1 MGNRSRIG
9 SGVPP
14 AALVLAAL
22 ATGAWGADVAKL
34 RDRADAIAKTLPA
47 RPEGVGRPVTDRDAW
62 RELAGHPAYAGVVKR
77 AEAYLEEKLPPI
89 SDELYLDF
97 SKTGNRTRWQSAAS
111 RRYGRLPWLVIA
123 ECIEDGG
130 RFIEPFEEVVRALAA
145 DSTWVMPAH
154 DRSLANFHGK
164 SVDIDLRSAAM
175 GWTLATAHWLLGDR
189 LPSQTRRLI
198 RDECRRRVLVPFRD
212 MAEGR
217 RRRNWWMNTTNNWNA
232 VCLAGVTGTALAL
245 VDARAERALYVAAA
259 EEYSRN
265 FLRGFAMDGYCTEGV
280 GYWNYG
286 FGNYVNLAETVQQA
300 TRGGVALMDR
310 KDVRLPAEFGARIEI
325 ANGVYPA
332 FADCGVGSRPSSRLM
347 WYVSRRLGLG
357 LGRWEEHDPVSSGG
371 HLFEAMLFSFPNSA
385 SEAPLVEK
393 GHGDDEDG
401 EALGERTW
409 FDEAGILICRPSR
422 ARQRPTLVPE
432 RPGAARRRD
441 APGDMPRCR
450 LAVALKGGH
459 NAEHHNHND
468 VGSYVAVVGSEAVLL
483 DAGGEVYTSRTFSS
497 KRYVSKILNSWGH
510 PVPMVAGEL
519 QRTGRDARGRVL
531 RTDFTRHADTLVLD
545 ISSAY
550 RVKGLRKLVR
560 TFVYSREGA
569 GSLRVTDEA
578 EFDSAAGFGTALVTL
593 GRFKRLDDG
602 ALLIYGL
609 NEAVRVEVDSGGLEF
624 TVEAKEIDEDV
635 RTPSPPVRI
644 GIDLAEPATR
654 VKLALLI
661 EPTEVPD
668 TGGGLVRN
676 GGFELGEWGWSIAR
690 DGMSSISTE
699 RAASGRHSLRTDD
712 SRKDAGSSVTSA
724 RAPVERGGEFEV
736 RGKVFPVSGDGLG
749 VYVRALGADGRRLEE
764 TLDERGWERATLSL
778 GGSDRRWKP
787 FAKRFTVP
795 ERTRFL
801 QVWIHS
807 YTNAQVEAYLDDIA
821 LERVGE

>member
-1 MGNRSRIG
+1 MIGNGSRIG
-9 SGVPP
+9 LGVPP

-22 ATGAWGADVAKL
+22 TTGARGADVAKL
-34 RDRADAIAKTLPA
+34 RERADAIAKTLPA

-62 RELAGHPAYAGVVKR
+62 RRLAGHPAYAGVVKR
-77 AEAYLEEKLPPI
+77 AEGYLKEKLPPI
-89 SDELYLDF
+89 SDDLYLDF
-97 SKTGNRTRWQSAAS
+97 SKTGNRTRWQGAAG

-123 ECIEDGG
+123 ECIEDRG
-130 RFIEPFEEVVRALAA
+130 RFVGPFEEVVRALAA
-145 DSTWVMPAH
+145 DRTWVMPAH

-164 SVDIDLRSAAM
+164 SIDIDLRSAAM

-189 LPSQTRRLI
+189 LPEETRGLI
-198 RDECRRRVLVPFRD
+198 LDECRRRVLVPFRD
-212 MAEGR
+212 MVEGR

-245 VDARAERALYVAAA
+245 IDDRTERALYVAAA
-259 EEYSRN
+259 EHYSRN

-286 FGNYVNLAETVQQA
+286 FGNYVNLAEAIQQA

-310 KDVRLPAEFGARIEI
+310 KDARLPAEFGARIEI

-357 LGRWEEHDPVSSGG
+357 LGRWETYDPISSGG
-371 HLFEAMLFSFPNSA
+371 HPFEAMLFSFPNSA
-385 SEAPLVEK
+385 SEAPVIEQGREEEEEK
-393 GHGDDEDG
+393 EG
-401 EALGERTW
+401 LGERTW
-409 FDEAGILICRPSR
+409 FDEAGILIGRPGR
-422 ARQRPTLVPE
+422 ARQRPTSV
-432 RPGAARRRD
+432 RRD
-441 APGDMPRCR
+441 APGDLPRCR

-497 KRYVSKILNSWGH
+497 NRYVSKILNSWGH
-510 PVPMVAGEL
+510 PVPVVAGEL

-531 RTDFTRHADTLVLD
+531 RTEFTRRTDTLALD
-545 ISSAY
+545 TSSAY
-550 RVKGLRKLVR
+550 RVKGLRRLVR
-560 TFVYSREGA
+560 TFVYSREGE
-569 GSLRVTDEA
+569 GSLLVTDEA
-578 EFDSAAGFGTALVTL
+578 EFDSAAEFGTALVTL
-593 GRFKRLDDG
+593 GRFERLDDG

-609 NEAVRVEVDSGGLEF
+609 NEAVRVEVDTGGLEF

-635 RTPSPPVRI
+635 RTPSPPARI
-644 GIDLAEPATR
+644 GIDLAEPAER
-654 VKLALLI
+654 VKLTLLI
-661 EPTEVPD
+661 EPADLPD

-676 GGFELGEWGWSIAR
+676 GGFELGSWGWSVAR

-699 RAASGRHSLRTDD
+699 QASSGTHSLKVADA
-712 SRKDAGSSVTSA
+712 RKDAGSSVTSA
-724 RAPVERGGEFEV
+724 SAPVERGGEFEI
-736 RGKVFPVSGDGLG
+736 RGKVFPASGDGLG
-749 VYVRALGADGRRLEE
+749 VYVRSLDADGRRLEE

-778 GGSDRRWKP
+778 GGSEKRWKP

-795 ERTRFL
+795 ERTRAL

-807 YTNAQVEAYLDDIA
+807 YTGAQVEAYLDDIE
-821 LERVGE
+821 LVRVDE